1 MSRRII
7 FKLKT
12 SDSRNK
18 LINKLDNWLNGYENI
33 EKILKEEECY
43 WNSNQLQ
50 TFIKIKEL
58 IEEQDSDWK
67 KERKKDYAQQEI
79 NKLKAEQVIYEMNND
94 WKEVSKIRNKISQ
107 LAYYLNPIQTNQ
119 ITPLDILQAKQ
130 FPLNQIFRTTRKET
144 DREWCNCPFHQEKTA
159 SMCIY
164 MKENRFHC
172 FGCGEHGDSIKAI
185 MKLESLSYYEAI
197 RRLIS

>member
-1 MSRRII
+1 MNKLWVQEMYQILLMSRRII

-107 LAYYLNPIQTNQ
+107 
-119 ITPLDILQAKQ
+119 
-130 FPLNQIFRTTRKET
+130 
-144 DREWCNCPFHQEKTA
+144 
-159 SMCIY
+159 
-164 MKENRFHC
+164 
-172 FGCGEHGDSIKAI
+172 
-185 MKLESLSYYEAI
+185 
-197 RRLIS
+197 